1 MLELYD
7 VRTVVTKYSDWKNVE
22 FYWFLP
28 KKTRRRPYADLIENY
43 NPSSDCPGDYAE
55 DCIDAMF
62 ALDQAN
68 ALKEYLDRNYGSLG
82 TTTIKKCELPIP
94 NNSVLPFLA
103 MGIGRYEGFWE
114 LDKDPDYSL
123 PFIAH
128 GHFDLRDCEP
138 ADDSEACELADD
150 SECPI

>member
-1 MLELYD
+1 M
-7 VRTVVTKYSDWKNVE
+7 SH
-22 FYWFLP
+22 
-28 KKTRRRPYADLIENY
+28 
-43 NPSSDCPGDYAE
+43 
-55 DCIDAMF
+55 
-62 ALDQAN
+62 
-68 ALKEYLDRNYGSLG
+68 SLQDG
-82 TTTIKKCELPIP
+82 GFFHL
-94 NNSVLPFLA
+94 V